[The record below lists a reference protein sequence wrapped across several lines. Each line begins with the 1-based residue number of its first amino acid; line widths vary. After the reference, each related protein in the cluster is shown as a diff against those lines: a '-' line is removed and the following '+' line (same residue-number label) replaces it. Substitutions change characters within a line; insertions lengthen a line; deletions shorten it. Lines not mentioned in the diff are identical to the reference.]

1 MLNLRR
7 WQYGPV
13 LLLSIV
19 LGLGVWLI
27 HPSPAQ
33 ASVHIYRERP
43 GQVTVR
49 SRQSLRDYDD
59 RAWQAIAFKR
69 SQKTALQG
77 LYLRLVGFPD
87 AVQVQSQQPVMLFAP
102 TGQSWQLPW
111 LVDAQTQALPP
122 NVGQYDLRP
131 FLDEIDRPLPLE
143 MQLPVVGAAPID
155 LAIAPFIVK
164 EWLQVVATEA
174 SPTPVGTPLGK

>member
-1 MLNLRR
+1 MLNIRR
-7 WQYGPV
+7 WQYWPM
-13 LLLSIV
+13 LLLSVV
-19 LGLGVWLI
+19 LGFGVWII
-27 HPSPAQ
+27 HPRPAQ

-69 SQKTALQG
+69 SQSTTLQG
-77 LYLRLVGFPD
+77 LYLRLVGFPET
-87 AVQVQSQQPVMLFAP
+87 VQMQTQQPVTLLAP

-111 LVDAQTQALPP
+111 LVDAQTQALPT

-131 FLDEIDRPLPLE
+131 LLNEIERPLPLE
-143 MQLPVVGAAPID
+143 MQLPVVGAKPIE

-174 SPTPVGTPLGK
+174 SPAPVSAPLGE